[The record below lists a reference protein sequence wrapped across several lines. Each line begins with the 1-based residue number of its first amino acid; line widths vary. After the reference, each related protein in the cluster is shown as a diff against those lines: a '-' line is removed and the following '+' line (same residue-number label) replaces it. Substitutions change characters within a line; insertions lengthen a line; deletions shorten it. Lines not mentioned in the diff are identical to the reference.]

1 MAVIRIPAQ
10 ERADPPVLDDATL
23 AVRIGSGDADALATL
38 YDRYSRVVYSFAMR
52 MLGDPGLA
60 EELTQE
66 VFLRVWRQCGQYQ
79 QSRGALLTWI
89 LSITHNMAIDEI
101 RRINRRPKVQDPG
114 DDDFVMVTIADQHA
128 DVEQLAWLGAL
139 RGLVREALAEIPTAQ
154 REVVELAYFS
164 GLTQREI
171 AIRLDEPL
179 GTVKTRM
186 RLALLKLRER
196 LGPLAN
202 HLAISAQPL
211 DVDHEEP
218 TPD

>member
-1 MAVIRIPAQ
+1 MAVIRTPSQKRIN
-10 ERADPPVLDDATL
+10 PPVQDDATL
-23 AVRIGSGDADALATL
+23 ALRIGCGDADALASL

-66 VFLRVWRQCGQYQ
+66 VFLRIWRQGGQYQ

-101 RRINRRPKVQDPG
+101 RRQNRRPKLQEPG
-114 DDDFVMVTIADQHA
+114 EDDFAMTAIADHQA

-139 RGLVREALAEIPTAQ
+139 RGLVREALGEIPAAQ
-154 REVVELAYFS
+154 REVVELAYFA

-171 AIRLDEPL
+171 AARLDEPL
-179 GTVKTRM
+179 GTIKTRM

-196 LGPLAN
+196 LGPLAS
-202 HLAISAQPL
+202 HLALAPLPL
-211 DVDHEEP
+211 DGDVDVS
-218 TPD
+218 TG

>member
-10 ERADPPVLDDATL
+10 ERSDPPVLDDATL
-23 AVRIGSGDADALATL
+23 AVRIGSGDAEALATL

-52 MLGDPGLA
+52 MLGDIGLA

-101 RRINRRPKVQDPG
+101 RRQNRRPKVQDPG
-114 DDDFVMVTIADQHA
+114 EDDFVMVTIADQHA

-139 RGLVREALAEIPTAQ
+139 RGLVREALADIPKAQ

-202 HLAISAQPL
+202 HLANSTQPL
-211 DVDHEEP
+211 DGDHDEP
-218 TPD
+218 TPG